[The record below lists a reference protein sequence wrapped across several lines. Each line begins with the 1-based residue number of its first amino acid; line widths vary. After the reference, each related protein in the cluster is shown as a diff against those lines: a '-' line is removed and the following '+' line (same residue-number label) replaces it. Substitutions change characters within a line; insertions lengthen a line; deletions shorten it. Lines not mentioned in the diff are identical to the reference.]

1 MKNRAL
7 IIIASILVIA
17 IGLFLLVNLTK
28 KPGAN
33 VVVRVDGEVVAEYL
47 LSVDGEYELNGGT
60 NILHIEDGK
69 AWLIDANCPDK
80 LCINQGK
87 ISYNGETITCL
98 PNKLTVTV
106 TGAEDD
112 FVELS

>member
-1 MKNRAL
+1 MKKRDL

-33 VVVRVDGEVVAEYL
+33 VVVRVDGE
-47 LSVDGEYELNGGT
+47 YELNGGT

-80 LCINQGK
+80 LCMNQGK